1 MKVYKGTDKNMQCR
15 GMQYKFGQ
23 KETAEDAIRCGDKGL
38 HSCEV
43 PMDVWRYYPP
53 VNGNRY
59 FEGEADGK
67 IDRTGADDSK
77 LASTELT
84 INAEIGIL
92 GIVKAQIAYTRSKA
106 QTGTT
111 GGDRSNLAGGDSS
124 NLAGGY
130 SSNLAGGYSSNL
142 AGGYSSNL
150 AGGDRSNLAGGDS
163 SNLAGGDWS
172 NLAGGY
178 SSNLAGGDRSNLA
191 GGENSLIVGGDCSI
205 ARGGIGS
212 VIVLV
217 NRDDNGNIVD
227 WAAAPVD
234 GKRIKTDTYYKLR
247 DGALVPVEE
256 E

>member
-15 GMQYKFGQ
+15 AMQYKLGQ

-111 GGDRSNLAGGDSS
+111 GGDRSNLAGGDRSNLAGGAGS

-130 SSNLAGGYSSNL
+130 SSNLAGGY
-142 AGGYSSNL
+142 
-150 AGGDRSNLAGGDS
+150 RSNLAGGD
-163 SNLAGGDWS
+163 W
-172 NLAGGY
+172 
-178 SSNLAGGDRSNLA
+178 SNLA

-234 GKRIKTDTYYKLR
+234 GKRIKADTYYKLH
-247 DGALVPVEE
+247 DGELVPVEE

>member
-15 GMQYKFGQ
+15 GMQYKLGQ
-23 KETAEDAIRCGDKGL
+23 KETAEDAIRCGNKGL
-38 HSCEV
+38 HSCEA

-111 GGDRSNLAGGDSS
+111 GGGGSNLAGGDES
-124 NLAGGY
+124 NLAGGDE
-130 SSNLAGGYSSNL
+130 
-142 AGGYSSNL
+142 SNL
-150 AGGDRSNLAGGDS
+150 AGGDRSNLAGGNES
-163 SNLAGGDWS
+163 NLAGGAGSNLAGGDWS
-172 NLAGGY
+172 NLAGG
-178 SSNLAGGDRSNLA
+178 D
-191 GGENSLIVGGDCSI
+191 NSLIVGGDCSI

-234 GKRIKTDTYYKLR
+234 GKRIKADTYYKLH